1 MKVDILYRYFN
12 LGQGIKKIANET
24 GKSKNTVKKYINE
37 FKKQN
42 ECLLQTEKPYEI
54 IEAMQLPPRYDISK
68 RKPTVV
74 TDEILDKIKKCI
86 DENQLKIK
94 TGRRKLRMTNK
105 DIHEY
110 LENEGFHLSY
120 PTVCNYVRKLSVV
133 TKEAFIK
140 QLYKYG
146 EVCEFD
152 WGDVELQ
159 IDGINILYKIAV
171 FTSAKTNIRYA
182 ILYRNEN
189 TQCFVDSHSKFFKKF
204 GIFHTMVYDNM
215 RVAVARFV
223 GKAEKEPTDAL
234 KQLSTYYGFHFRFCN
249 IRAGNEKGHVENSV
263 DFIRRKA
270 FSFNNKFDT
279 EDFAILHLE
288 QVLEKINSD
297 KSPEWDQE
305 QKYLLPQKPQ
315 YSSVIRQTGIVDKL
329 SCISYKQNKYS
340 VPDYLVGKVVNI
352 KIYPQKINVYYNEK
366 LVAEHKR
373 SYKNHDFIL
382 DIMHYRS
389 TLSRKPGAIKD
400 SVAFSLMCDELKDIY
415 KTYFTDKPKEFI
427 FFLNIVAEFNL
438 KKAMETIEKLRK
450 IGVKVNYDNIKLSLT
465 NTPVVTPHF
474 KQDEIEITCTNQIL
488 RQNQMYFGGVM

>member
-12 LGQGIKKIANET
+12 LEQGIKKIAKET
-24 GKSKNTVKKYINE
+24 GKSKNTIKKYINE

-42 ECLLQTEKPYEI
+42 ECLLQTEKPYEV
-54 IEAMQLPPRYDISK
+54 IEAMQLPPKYNTSK
-68 RKPTVV
+68 RKPTIV
-74 TDEILDKIKKCI
+74 TDKILDEIKKCI
-86 DENQLKIK
+86 EENQLKIK
-94 TGRRKLRMTNK
+94 TGKRKLRMTSK
-105 DIHEY
+105 DIHEH
-110 LENEGFHLSY
+110 LENEGFSLSY
-120 PTVCNYVRKLSVV
+120 PTVCNYVRKLSFV

-159 IDGINILYKIAV
+159 IDGIRTLYKIAV

-182 ILYRNEN
+182 MLYRNEN
-189 TQCFVDSHSKFFKKF
+189 TQCFVDSHSKFFEKF

-223 GKAEKEPTDAL
+223 GRTEKEPTDAL
-234 KQLSTYYGFHFRFCN
+234 KQLSTYYGFNFRFCN

-279 EDFAILHLE
+279 EETAILHLE

-297 KSPEWDQE
+297 KLSEWEQE
-305 QKYLLPQKPQ
+305 QKHLLPQKPR

-340 VPDYLVGKVVNI
+340 VPDYLVGKVIDI
-352 KIYPQKINVYYNEK
+352 KIFPKNIYIYYNEK
-366 LVAEHKR
+366 LIAEHKR
-373 SYKNHDFIL
+373 SYKSHDFVL

-389 TLSRKPGAIKD
+389 TLARKPGAIKN
-400 SVAFSLMCDELKDIY
+400 SVAFSLMCDELKNIH
-415 KTYFTDKPKEFI
+415 KTYFSDKPKEFI
-427 FFLNIVAEFNL
+427 YFLNIVAEYSL
-438 KKAMETIEKLRK
+438 KKAIETIEKLRK

-465 NTPVVTPHF
+465 NTPVTIPNF
-474 KQDEIEITCTNQIL
+474 KEDEIEITCTEQIFQQNQI
-488 RQNQMYFGGVM
+488 YFGTVI